1 MAARPDVMFTRMN
14 SNGSAIESA
23 ARSVVPQSVR
33 HAVRVSANM
42 RMNMPTMAIGTRKFI
57 ALEPLGISD
66 DATGN
71 STIRESI
78 SARLLIRS
86 K

>member
-1 MAARPDVMFTRMN
+1 M
-14 SNGSAIESA
+14 
-23 ARSVVPQSVR
+23 
-33 HAVRVSANM
+33 RVSANM
-42 RMNMPTMAIGTRKFI
+42 RMKIPTMAIGTRKFI

-71 STIRESI
+71 STISESI